1 MNAYFFNMTPEERES
16 ILDKHKHIY
25 NGYQTLQQNIPNPQ
39 PLYVQDFAN
48 DKEGITVSNTGKV
61 MSYRNQNINE
71 SVKEGKMC
79 ECGGMMYEGECME
92 CGKAYKNYDVDI
104 YDVEDINPKNK
115 FDYVEGKD
123 LEESDWDID
132 SEFEVKKDFE
142 LPKGHDHLKKGDKV
156 KITKKWKNLVGDV
169 FGTDKSMDD
178 YGLNK
183 DDIDYMS
190 SDLEEVRVSDLD
202 PEKSYKMK
210 FPTFK
215 DPDNMDYEEKKVKYK
230 GEVKYK
236 DGKPMYQFA
245 ADDDDSGAMLGADGD
260 EIDDVYFDEMNELE
274 SNYDYKEPAY
284 QFKSNGP
291 IDAWDDDDKNYFED
305 SVDVFSDEDLD
316 AGRAFSDKD
325 DWTDEK
331 ILMSLRNQTAPKKKA
346 MGTDTSI
353 DMDLSDVKEPYDF
366 ASGGPGRSIGVYE
379 DDMEEEPVEEMVD
392 EDLKESFVK
401 QKNKITEMFDRMK
414 KY

>member
-1 MNAYFFNMTPEERES
+1 MTPEERES

-71 SVKEGKMC
+71 SVKKGKMC

-132 SEFEVKKDFE
+132 SEFEVKKDFD

-178 YGLNK
+178 YGLYK

-215 DPDNMDYEEKKVKYK
+215 DPENMDYEEKKVKYK
-230 GEVKYK
+230 GMVKYK

-245 ADDDDSGAMLGADGD
+245 ADDEDSGAMLGDDGD
-260 EIDDVYFDEMNELE
+260 EISDVYFDEMNELE
-274 SNYDYKEPAY
+274 SNYDYKAPAY

-291 IDAWDDDDKNYFED
+291 ADAYDEDDKNYFED
-305 SVDVFSDEDLD
+305 SIDVFSDDDLD

-379 DDMEEEPVEEMVD
+379 EDMEEEPVEEMVD